1 MNSCDAKPAWS
12 WHGLTALVVCAVMWS
27 LSGPLIKTL
36 GESGV
41 KDLPIA
47 FYRSMIGGALFLP
60 FAIRRV
66 KTLGQV
72 KPGWPIASVMLFTL
86 MTATFVIATTRT
98 TSANAVILQY
108 TSPIWVFL
116 LSPLLLGERPR
127 LREGLVLLIAMAGV
141 AVIFFGHGSADTPAL
156 LIALT
161 SGIGYGALTVTLRG
175 LRRVDPLV
183 VTSVNCVGSGLIL
196 GAAIALDGTFVLSGK
211 QWILVTVLSL
221 VQFCIPYVIFAW
233 ALRRVQAHRAAI
245 VVLLEP
251 VLNPLWTYLF
261 VGETVPRATLLGG
274 PLILAG
280 VLLWLLSAVPRRGGA
295 AHVSAQSGNSA

>member
-1 MNSCDAKPAWS
+1 MNAPATNTRWS
-12 WHGLTALVVCAVMWS
+12 WSGVLALVICAALWS

-36 GESGV
+36 SASGV
-41 KDLPIA
+41 SGLSIA
-47 FYRSMIGGALFLP
+47 FYRSIIGGALLLP

-66 KTLGQV
+66 KTLRQV
-72 KPGWPIASVMLFTL
+72 KSGWPIASVVLFTL

-127 LREGLVLLIAMAGV
+127 LREGLVLLIAMGGV
-141 AVIFFGHGSADTPAL
+141 AVIFIGHGAADTPVL

-161 SGIGYGALTVTLRG
+161 SGFGYGALTVTLRG

-196 GAAIALDGTFVLSGK
+196 GAAIALRDTFALNGQ

-233 ALRRVQAHRAAI
+233 ALRRVEAHRAAI

-261 VGETVPRATLLGG
+261 VGETVPWATLLGG
-274 PLILAG
+274 PMILAG
-280 VLLWLLSAVPRRGGA
+280 VLLWLLSAVPRRGA
-295 AHVSAQSGNSA
+295 AA